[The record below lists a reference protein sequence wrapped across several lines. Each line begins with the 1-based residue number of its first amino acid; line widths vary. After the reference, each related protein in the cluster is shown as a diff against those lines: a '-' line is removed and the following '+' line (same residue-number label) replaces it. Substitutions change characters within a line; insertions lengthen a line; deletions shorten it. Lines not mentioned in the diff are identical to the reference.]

1 MVRRSPRLN
10 PPAKEPFFT
19 GVLYP
24 FTTSLFFNRI
34 CTLAAAMVLVSA
46 LAEVSASTPY
56 GRFGNPGQGILTV
69 AIDSR
74 LGWFLM
80 ELPCSLVFVYQ
91 FFYVGGAQ
99 SKKPMPRFFAFM
111 FCCHYLYRG
120 WVFPYMLN
128 VHPGSKNFDVGIA
141 FGSWS
146 VTVLHGYLNAK
157 WYAEHGTHL
166 VAPVKRKKS
175 KKTFWSSD
183 IRFRVGICM
192 YYSGF
197 ISTIYH
203 DHLMR
208 TLRPCEG
215 GARYCIPHGGLFEY
229 VTMGAYLS
237 ELWCWLGF
245 AIASFGPNG
254 AFIFLVSLVNLVPR
268 SHATHSWYL
277 NKFPEYQELGR
288 ARLVPGLW

>member
-1 MVRRSPRLN
+1 MCDLNIFLLINLFEGWRYVCVQPADAFLWALLCDFSKDPHPSLQLPPRSMVRRSPRLN

-46 LAEVSASTPY
+46 LAEVWSSTPY

-91 FFYVGGAQ
+91 FFYVGGTQ

-120 WVFPYMLN
+120 WIFPYMLN

-175 KKTFWSSD
+175 KKLQIGTENNNKSQ
-183 IRFRVGICM
+183 
-192 YYSGF
+192 
-197 ISTIYH
+197 STRKSRPKRTKRLRKGNENKRSNDRQHKYH
-203 DHLMR
+203 WWH
-208 TLRPCEG
+208 RPQ
-215 GARYCIPHGGLFEY
+215 
-229 VTMGAYLS
+229 
-237 ELWCWLGF
+237 
-245 AIASFGPNG
+245 
-254 AFIFLVSLVNLVPR
+254 
-268 SHATHSWYL
+268 
-277 NKFPEYQELGR
+277 K
-288 ARLVPGLW
+288 